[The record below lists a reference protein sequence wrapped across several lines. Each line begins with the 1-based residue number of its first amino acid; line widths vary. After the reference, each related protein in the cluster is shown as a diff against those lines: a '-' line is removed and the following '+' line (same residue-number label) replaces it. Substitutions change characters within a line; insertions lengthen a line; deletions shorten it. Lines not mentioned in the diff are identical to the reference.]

1 MKKLIISFL
10 AIVMLAGCG
19 GSGGSDSSS
28 SVPSVRTYS
37 DNGSQIQ
44 FTYAADRINVINYA
58 DDKVQ
63 VAIRA
68 NSTDQYQLKTKDGLL
83 LMNAAS
89 GASNMFGMFRFD
101 INVTDYWYENGFN
114 YVAVQL
120 SKLDAN
126 SYVELSINGIFIERY
141 NLADL

>member
-10 AIVMLAGCG
+10 ILTMLGGCSG
-19 GSGGSDSSS
+19 GSGTDGS

-114 YVAVQL
+114 YIGVQL